1 MNSLSSRVQGI
12 SDGLLNSYSMV
23 FFSKNRVFAII
34 LLLVSFVD
42 PHAGLSGLI
51 AILTS
56 NMSAYLIGLNKQ
68 NILSGVYGFNSLLV
82 GLGMGVY
89 FSFSLQFFILLVFAS
104 LLTLFL
110 TLLFEGVIGKYGL
123 PFLTLSFLITFWLVM
138 LAARRYAGLSI
149 SERGIFTYNEFYL
162 RGGSYLLGA
171 HNWLNE
177 LSLPFALSTYF
188 KSLSA
193 IFFQYHLFPGIL
205 IAIGLLYYSRIAFSL
220 SLLGF
225 YSAYLFITSLV
236 PTLMSSIIPL

>member
-23 FFSKNRVFAII
+23 FFSKNRVFALI

-56 NMSAYLIGLNKQ
+56 NLSAYLIGLNKQ

-123 PFLTLSFLITFWLVM
+123 PFLTLSFLISFWLVM

-162 RGGSYLLGA
+162 SGG
-171 HNWLNE
+171 
-177 LSLPFALSTYF
+177 P
-188 KSLSA
+188 
-193 IFFQYHLFPGIL
+193 
-205 IAIGLLYYSRIAFSL
+205 
-220 SLLGF
+220 
-225 YSAYLFITSLV
+225 TSWGR
-236 PTLMSSIIPL
+236 TTG